1 MGAGGYAGH
10 GADVLHDPNRALGA
24 GGHFAL
30 MLFGGPDLCPAGPLR
45 CRYSL
50 ASGNGDGSLLA
61 GCGGAVYIDFA
72 ERGQGCGYAMEFI
85 GEPHAFILELVDYG
99 LH

>member
-10 GADVLHDPNRALGA
+10 GADVLHDPNCALGA
-24 GGHFAL
+24 GGHSAL
-30 MLFGGPDLCPAGPLR
+30 MLFGCSDLCPAGSLR

-50 ASGNGDGSLLA
+50 ASGNGDGSFLA
-61 GCGGAVYIDFA
+61 GCFRSVYIDFA
-72 ERGQGCGYAMEFI
+72 ERGEGCGYATEFV
-85 GEPHAFILELVDYG
+85 GEAHAFILELVDYG